1 MQQDVRVSRIIRVVL
16 ARPGKQREFNGA
28 SRKAVIAALLGGAAL
43 CGLVGC
49 GHGKGGSDAAQASAQ
64 AAAEAKPAAEAHDVC
79 ALVDKADMEA
89 ILGGTIVQVGPT
101 DSGFAPDGCEYQG
114 PPGSG
119 RGAVVSVAWEGG
131 ASTMAGFSA
140 GVNLVNN
147 QMPPG
152 NAEKTDALKGLGDEA
167 HFLLGGVLGVRK
179 GDRFLAVMVAMQP
192 DNQRKAEAIAR
203 KALPGI

>member
-1 MQQDVRVSRIIRVVL
+1 MEQDIGVSRIVSAAL
-16 ARPGKQREFNGA
+16 AWPCRQLGFNGG
-28 SRKAVIAALLGGAAL
+28 SRRTIIAALLGGAAI
-43 CGLVGC
+43 CGLAGC
-49 GHGKGGSDAAQASAQ
+49 GHGKSGGDAPPTSTQ
-64 AAAEAKPAAEAHDVC
+64 AAAEATPATKEHDVC
-79 ALVDKADMEA
+79 ALVGKADMEA
-89 ILGGTIVQVGPT
+89 ILGGTIAQVGPT
-101 DSGFAPDGCEYQG
+101 DAGFAPDGCEYQG
-114 PPGSG
+114 PSGSG
-119 RGAVVSVAWEGG
+119 RSAVVSVAWENGT
-131 ASTMAGFSA
+131 STMAGFSA

-152 NAEKTDALKGLGDEA
+152 STAKTDDLKGLGDEA